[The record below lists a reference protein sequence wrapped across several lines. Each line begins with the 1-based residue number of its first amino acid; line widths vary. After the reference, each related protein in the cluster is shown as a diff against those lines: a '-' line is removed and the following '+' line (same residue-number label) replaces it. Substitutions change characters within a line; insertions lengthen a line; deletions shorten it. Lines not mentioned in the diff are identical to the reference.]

1 MWCPLS
7 LVDQALAHRHRHRH
21 RRIHKYAHFH
31 AHTGCIYLYHFFTE
45 QGEGQLKN
53 HPVEIRTYTLR
64 TAGSGV
70 YIYIQTC
77 TVISRQTLINK
88 HTQNF
93 ISRCLVLHNVCEGL
107 VEYNADICNHETQS
121 EVRAIV
127 VVVIMA

>member
-1 MWCPLS
+1 M
-7 LVDQALAHRHRHRH
+7 
-21 RRIHKYAHFH
+21 
-31 AHTGCIYLYHFFTE
+31 YHFGTD
-45 QGEGQLKN
+45 QGVGQLKN
-53 HPVEIRTYTLR
+53 NPVEIRTYTLR

-70 YIYIQTC
+70 YIYIYIQTC
-77 TVISRQTLINK
+77 TEISRQTLINK
-88 HTQNF
+88 HTQVF